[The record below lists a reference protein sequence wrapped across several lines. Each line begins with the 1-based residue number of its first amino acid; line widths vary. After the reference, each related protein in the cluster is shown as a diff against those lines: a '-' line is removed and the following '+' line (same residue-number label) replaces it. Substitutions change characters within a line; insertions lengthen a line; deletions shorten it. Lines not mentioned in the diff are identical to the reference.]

1 MRLSNSLK
9 FKNSFSKS
17 LKVILEP
24 WAEEYCIEPGEFKIM
39 TGSSSD
45 DNDLQSIILEV
56 EKRIE
61 VDD

>member
-1 MRLSNSLK
+1 
-9 FKNSFSKS
+9 
-17 LKVILEP
+17 
-24 WAEEYCIEPGEFKIM
+24 M

>member
-1 MRLSNSLK
+1 M
-9 FKNSFSKS
+9 
-17 LKVILEP
+17 
-24 WAEEYCIEPGEFKIM
+24 EYCVEPGEFKIM

-56 EKRIE
+56 EKRIQ